1 LTRYANDYG
10 TTKAGGA
17 YDRFNQNKNNIY
29 NMLSG
34 QQGVGLNAT
43 NNNQTLNNGLLT
55 TGINSNQQAA
65 SDQANANMY
74 GNQSMINGIN
84 GGIGNYLYRQRMQ
97 QTAPTTGTYG
107 GSNPNGTMSYNSS
120 ANNSYNRPF
129 YA

>member
-1 LTRYANDYG
+1 
-10 TTKAGGA
+10 
-17 YDRFNQNKNNIY
+17 
-29 NMLSG
+29 MLSG

-84 GGIGNYLYRQRMQ
+84 GGIGNYLYSQRMQ